1 MLKNLFFVC
10 LFVLITFSDAIAGSI
25 FVSNSNLGN
34 FGNCAVSFA
43 ANPARYK
50 VWGTGLSNPLVV
62 SASNHF
68 EISLSVNQQFSKS
81 ITLSPIS
88 GSVDT
93 TEIFVRFIPSVSG
106 VITGTILNSSVGS
119 SSLSVSVRGTGVSS
133 VSIPAN
139 YYSGLNQTGS
149 ALLTALYNKILGHN
163 NISYNALWS
172 TYINTD
178 IYYDGTLWD
187 VYSTNINGKETPY
200 TFAVPGNQCS
210 SSYQVEG
217 DCYNRE
223 HSFPQSWFAS
233 LSPMVSDMHFIYPTD
248 GYVNGIR
255 SNNPYGEV
263 ASPTYTAQNGGKRG
277 PSITPGFTATVFEP
291 VDEYKGDLARAQ
303 LYMATRYNN
312 LIASWVT
319 NGTAN
324 DILAGNAYPAYD
336 AWFLALMVKWHNQ
349 DPPSVKEIN
358 RNNAVYAVQGNRN
371 PYVDSPQYVN
381 RIWGLSKPAEPTI
394 VSSAISIDSIAS
406 TGMKLSWK
414 SGNGNRRLLMMKQ
427 GSSVNQFP
435 TDSAQYVA
443 NSIFSSGSNLG
454 SANYVVYDGMGSSA
468 IISGLTSGQ
477 NYHFALF
484 EYNGLN
490 KTSNFLTSS
499 FATYSY
505 ISNTIDT
512 LITCGDSTLLTA
524 DSGYTS
530 YLWRFQNKTS
540 RTIKVGSS
548 GWYAYSAINGSNS
561 LSDSIYLVLLNAKIA
576 KQDTAACNYEY
587 LNFSVNSSPGVSVLW
602 SNGSVTANTIYSM
615 SPTLVGVPDNGDDP
629 DDTRVITYPYSKKF
643 WVRLSYLGNVCSDTT
658 FVTVYEPPVLSLAD
672 TVFAV
677 GKDSVLISGPTN
689 FSNYVWSNGV
699 NNRNNWLKNSGV
711 YSLSVYE
718 SLACSVSDTSR
729 LILFNGFDS
738 DSLKVCGDS
747 VQLSAD
753 FGANSYLWNTNSTAR
768 QIQAKTSGWYYCT
781 YTLGSYQARDSIYV
795 SIHSIRATTITASSS
810 TIICAGST
818 ITLQASLS
826 PSYTY
831 LWQLNGSTLSGQN
844 SNSIIAN
851 TTGFYRLISVNANA
865 CTDTS
870 NALFVQ
876 VNSPAITVSPKNN
889 TYVFTGKLSSNLNDI
904 NNWISYQTA
913 SSSFLPASS
922 LPNQYSSIVLPALG
936 SCAINEAQLQDSF
949 TIGNLTVDNNAN
961 LALNNHQLRVL
972 GVLNGDGRI
981 KGNGSIVFSDT
992 GSFAG
997 IRMHNNFDTLSNIT
1011 FNRNSSFLEILDTLK
1026 IEGIVNPVAG
1036 QINSNNYLVLLST
1049 IIKTAAILKGIVN
1062 GNVTVQRF
1070 IPGSS
1075 GRRFRYLSAPF
1086 SSGPSINSSWQ
1097 KQIHITGAG
1106 VSGTVCPNLTQHSNG
1121 FDATLS
1127 NSPSFFTFNEATAT
1141 NSNTLGSGGGTVYQ
1155 NAWQSINGTVSS
1167 NLAAGKGYKV
1177 FIRGNREQGCN
1188 LLNGNN
1194 PTPQNII
1201 LSSRGIVQSGTFNFN
1216 VTFSA
1221 SNGEGWNL
1229 VGNPYPSAIDWN
1241 SSGWLRTNIDNHI
1254 WIFRPAGNHFA
1265 TFNGALNVGV
1275 NFGSNIIESGSAF
1288 FVKASAA
1295 NPVLQVNEDA
1305 KVGLQTTPRLFKK
1318 STKSLRMFLIKPGE
1332 VMDENLF
1339 SMLDEASDS
1348 LDIFDSKKMLNP
1360 SLNIFSLL
1368 NDSISLS
1375 INSFPVVYSEKSI
1388 NLDFQSSFSGTHI
1401 LSFKQIED
1409 FSDYDVLLVDNHL
1422 GVIQL
1427 VNDKSNY
1434 EFMNQ
1439 STVPTKSRFNLIFVY
1454 RASVDYLKAKQKIE
1468 NRFNNDL
1475 QIIPNPVFSCFKVEF
1490 PPKGK
1495 ASAKLNIFNAQNQL
1509 VYTADNYISGN
1520 EIESIN
1526 WNSGIY
1532 FVEIRNSSGLLKR
1545 SKFVKF

>member
-1 MLKNLFFVC
+1 LKNFILVIFFVV
-10 LFVLITFSDAIAGSI
+10 LNISFVFSGSI

-34 FGNCAVSFA
+34 FGNCAVSYA

-50 VWGTGLSNPLVV
+50 VWGTGLTNPLII

-106 VITGTILNSSVGS
+106 VITGTILNSSTGS

-149 ALLTALYNKILGHN
+149 ALLTALYNKILGHT
-163 NISYNALWS
+163 NISYNALWN

-178 IYYDGTLWD
+178 MYYDGTLWD

-200 TFAVPGNQCS
+200 TFVVPGNQCGV
-210 SSYQVEG
+210 YHVEG

-255 SNNPYGEV
+255 SDNPYGEV
-263 ASPTYTAQNGGKRG
+263 SSPTYTAQNGGKRG
-277 PSITPGFTATVFEP
+277 PSVSPGYVSTVFEP

-303 LYMATRYNN
+303 LYIATRYNN
-312 LIASWVT
+312 LIAGWVN
-319 NGTAN
+319 NGSAN

-336 AWFLALMVKWHNQ
+336 AWFLNLLIKWHNQ

-371 PYVDSPQYVN
+371 PFIDSPQYVN
-381 RIWGLSKPAEPTI
+381 RIWGLSKPTEPTI
-394 VSSAISIDSIAS
+394 ISSAIIIDSIAS

-414 SGNGNRRLLMMKQ
+414 SGNGNRRLLVMKQ

-435 TDSAQYVA
+435 TDSALYTA
-443 NSIFSSGSNLG
+443 SSIFGTGSNLG
-454 SANYVVYDGMGSSA
+454 SGNYVVYDGMGSSA
-468 IISGLTSGQ
+468 IISGLTSGL

-484 EYNGLN
+484 EYNGLS

-499 FATYSY
+499 YATYSHV
-505 ISNTIDT
+505 SNKIDT

-524 DSGYTS
+524 DSGYSS
-530 YLWRFQNKTS
+530 YLWRYQNKTS

-561 LSDSIYLVLLNAKIA
+561 LNDSIYLVLLNAKIT
-576 KQDTAACNYEY
+576 KDDTAACNHEY
-587 LNFSVNSSPGVSVLW
+587 LNFSINSSLGVSVLW
-602 SNGSVTANTIYSM
+602 SNGSVNANTTFSM
-615 SPTLVGVPDNGDDP
+615 NPALLSVPDNGDDP
-629 DDTRVITYPYSKKF
+629 DDIRVITYPYRKKF
-643 WVRLSYLGNVCSDTT
+643 WVRLSYLGNTCSDTAY
-658 FVTVYEPPVLSLAD
+658 VTIYEPPVLSLVD

-677 GKDSVLISGPTN
+677 GKDSILLSGPAN
-689 FSNYVWSNGV
+689 FTNYVWSNGV
-699 NNRNNWLKNSGV
+699 NSRNNWLKNSGV
-711 YSLSVYE
+711 YSLNVYE
-718 SLACSVSDTSR
+718 SVACSASDTCR
-729 LILFNGFDS
+729 LILFNGFNS

-753 FGANSYLWNTNSTAR
+753 IGANSYLWNTNSTAR
-768 QIQAKTSGWYYCT
+768 QIQAKTSGWYFCT

-795 SIHSIRATTITASSS
+795 SIHSIRSSTITASTS
-810 TIICAGST
+810 TIICAGSSVN
-818 ITLQASLS
+818 LQTSLS

-831 LWQLNGSTLSGQN
+831 FWQLNGSNISGQN
-844 SNSIIAN
+844 SNSISAN
-851 TTGFYRLISVNANA
+851 STGFYRLISVNSNA
-865 CTDTS
+865 CADTS

-876 VNSPAITVSPKNN
+876 MNSPFLTVTPKNN
-889 TYVFTGKLSSNLNDI
+889 TYVFTGKLSSGLNDL
-904 NNWISYQTA
+904 NNWIIYQTA
-913 SSSFLPASS
+913 SNSYLPASN

-936 SCAINEAQLQDSF
+936 SCALNEVQLQDSF
-949 TIGNLTVDNNAN
+949 VVGNLTIDNNAN
-961 LALNNHQLRVL
+961 LALNNHQLRVI

-981 KGNGSIVFSDT
+981 KGNGSIIFSDT
-992 GSFAG
+992 GSFAS

-1011 FNRNSSFLEILDTLK
+1011 FNRNSRFLDILDTLK
-1026 IEGIVNPVAG
+1026 IDGFVNPLAG

-1049 IIKTAAILKGIVN
+1049 NVKTAGILKGVVT

-1075 GRRFRYLSAPF
+1075 GRRYRYLSAPF
-1086 SSGPSINSSWQ
+1086 SSGPSIASSWQ
-1097 KQIHITGAG
+1097 QKIHITGVGTAG
-1106 VSGTVCPNLTQHSNG
+1106 SICPNLMANSNG
-1121 FDATLS
+1121 FDATLL
-1127 NSPSFFTFNEATAT
+1127 NSPSFFTFNETTAINT
-1141 NSNTLGSGGGTVYQ
+1141 NTGGTTGGTVYQ
-1155 NAWQSINGTVSS
+1155 NAWTSIPNTTSTLLNS
-1167 NLAAGKGYKV
+1167 GKGYRV
-1177 FIRGNREQGCN
+1177 FIRGNRNQGCD

-1194 PTPQNII
+1194 PVPQDVVLSASGNI
-1201 LSSRGIVQSGTFNFN
+1201 QNGTFIFPI
-1216 VTFSA
+1216 TYSPL
-1221 SNGEGWNL
+1221 NGGGWNL
-1229 VGNPYPSAIDWN
+1229 VGNPYPCAIDWN
-1241 SSGWLRTNIDNHI
+1241 ANSAWQRTNVDNHV
-1254 WIFRPAGNHFA
+1254 WIYRPAGNHFA

-1288 FVKASAA
+1288 FVKANAA

-1305 KVGLQTTPRLFKK
+1305 KISLQSTPRLFKK

-1339 SMLDEASDS
+1339 SMLDGSSDS
-1348 LDIFDSKKMLNP
+1348 MDIFDSEKMLNP

-1368 NDSISLS
+1368 NDSTSLS
-1375 INSFPVVYSEKSI
+1375 INSFPIVYSEKSI
-1388 NLDFQSSFSGTHI
+1388 NLDFQSSFSGNHI

-1409 FSDYDVLLVDNHL
+1409 FSDYDVLLVDNYL

-1427 VNDKSNY
+1427 INDKSNY
-1434 EFMNQ
+1434 EFIYQ
-1439 STVPTKSRFNLIFVY
+1439 AAVPTKSRFNLIFVY
-1454 RASVDYLKAKQKIE
+1454 RASVDYFKAKEKIE
-1468 NRFNNDL
+1468 SRFKDDL
-1475 QIIPNPVFSCFKVEF
+1475 HIIPNPVFSSFKVEF
-1490 PPKGK
+1490 
-1495 ASAKLNIFNAQNQL
+1495 
-1509 VYTADNYISGN
+1509 
-1520 EIESIN
+1520 
-1526 WNSGIY
+1526 
-1532 FVEIRNSSGLLKR
+1532 SS
-1545 SKFVKF
+1545 